1 MAIIRLQKYLADSGI
16 ASRRKSEQLILVG
29 LIKVNSKIITELGS
43 KVDTEKDKVEYQN
56 KILEPKGK
64 LIYIMLNKPAGYV
77 TSLEHEGKKTILDL
91 VKIKERVFPVG
102 RLDELSQ
109 GLLIL
114 TNDGDLAFKLTHPKF
129 EHEKE
134 YIVETITKP
143 TEQDLK
149 SLAEGIIIDGK
160 RTSPAKI
167 KKLNENKFS
176 IIIHEG
182 RNRQIRKMCAERNI
196 KIKSLKRIRIG
207 PLKLSNVSEG
217 QWRYLTA
224 EEVKRLK
231 YV

>member
-16 ASRRKSEQLILVG
+16 ASRRKSEELIQVG
-29 LIKVNSKIITELGS
+29 LIKVNSKIVTELGTKIDS
-43 KVDTEKDKVEYQN
+43 EKDKVEYQN
-56 KILEPKGK
+56 KILKPKSK

-77 TSLEHEGKKTILDL
+77 TSLSHEGKKTVLDL
-91 VKIKERVFPVG
+91 IKIKERIFPVG

-114 TNDGDLAFKLTHPKF
+114 TNDGDLTYKLTHPKF

-143 TEQDLK
+143 TEQDLE
-149 SLAEGIIIDGK
+149 SLEEGIIIDGK
-160 RTSPAKI
+160 RTSPAKV

-182 RNRQIRKMCAERNI
+182 RNRQIRNMCAERNI

-207 PLKLSNVSEG
+207 SLTLGNLAEG
-217 QWRYLTA
+217 KWRYLTSK
-224 EEVKRLK
+224 EIKNLT
-231 YV
+231 YN